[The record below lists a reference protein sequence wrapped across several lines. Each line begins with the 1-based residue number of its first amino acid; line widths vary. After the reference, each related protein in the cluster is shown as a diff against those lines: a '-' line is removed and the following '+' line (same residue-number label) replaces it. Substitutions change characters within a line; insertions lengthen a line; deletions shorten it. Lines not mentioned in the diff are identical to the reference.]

1 MRGLTRRQDLIK
13 LIPKET
19 KDELKEE
26 GEKLVGFV
34 EEDVKRFR
42 MSFPASS

>member
-1 MRGLTRRQDLIK
+1 VTS
-13 LIPKET
+13 T

-34 EEDVKRFR
+34 EEDVKKIRI
-42 MSFPASS
+42 SFLSS

>member
-13 LIPKET
+13 LIPKDT
-19 KDELKEE
+19 KDELKA
-26 GEKLVGFV
+26 EKLVGFV